1 MQVEGGGPEEGTQL
15 DRAVKQVSISF
26 CLLDESATA
35 ELTEKSMK
43 PPEGRCEGRL
53 TPALTP
59 SEVTETSFLK

>member
-15 DRAVKQVSISF
+15 DRVVKQVSISF

-35 ELTEKSMK
+35 ELTQKSVK
-43 PPEGRCEGRL
+43 PREGRL